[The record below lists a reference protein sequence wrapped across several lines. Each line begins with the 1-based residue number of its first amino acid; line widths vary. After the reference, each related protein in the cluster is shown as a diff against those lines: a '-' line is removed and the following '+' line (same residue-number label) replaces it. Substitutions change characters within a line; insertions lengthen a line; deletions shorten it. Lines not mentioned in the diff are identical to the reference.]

1 MANTANPMPTLS
13 PEEYGSLKAS
23 IEREGFLVPI
33 IVSAGPVLQGQ
44 IVDGFNRAQIAQELK
59 IELPRISK
67 RFESEAEF
75 RIAQI
80 DANIA
85 RRQLTL
91 VQRVQLA
98 MLREPWE
105 RQLARIR
112 EREGAKKG
120 AVAKSRQQ
128 GNGSV
133 AASEPIRATAE
144 AAAAVGL
151 KRDTYE
157 HAKFVLQK
165 APAEIR
171 EQLVAGKISVD
182 RAYRDSRR
190 ATGVDSGSVVSK
202 SVAKRWGKLP
212 SGTFGAIVC
221 TPPWREG
228 SKKFEAGRVL
238 PAELAA
244 LDVRGLAKKD
254 AVVALVTPGGWLR
267 EALEL
272 VGDKW
277 GARIV
282 SVVVRV
288 RAHATGGGPIAE
300 RVDFAVIGTIGKAV
314 LPESGRTNL
323 VESDAQFY
331 SLIDKL
337 VPDAA
342 GIRLFGEIE
351 RAGWT
356 SWNPAIK

>member
-1 MANTANPMPTLS
+1 MPTLS
-13 PEEYGSLKAS
+13 PEEYGALKAS
-23 IEREGFLVPI
+23 IEREGFLVPV
-33 IVSAGPVLQGQ
+33 IVSAGPVLQGH
-44 IVDGFNRAQIAQELK
+44 IVDGFHREKIAAELK

-128 GNGSV
+128 GNESA

-190 ATGVDSGSVVSK
+190 ATGVDSTSTVSK
-202 SVAKRWGKLP
+202 AVAKRWGKLP
-212 SGTFGAIVC
+212 AGHYAAIVL

-228 SKKFEAGRVL
+228 SKRFEAGRVL

-244 LDVRGLAKKD
+244 LDVRGLAKRD
-254 AVVALVTPGGWLR
+254 AVVALVAPARWLR

-272 VGDKW
+272 VADKW
-277 GARIV
+277 NAQIV
-282 SVVVRV
+282 SVVVRLRTNV
-288 RAHATGGGPIAE
+288 VAAGAIGERA
-300 RVDFAVIGTIGKAV
+300 DFAVIATIGKPV
-314 LPESGRTNL
+314 LPPATRSNVTETES
-323 VESDAQFY
+323 QFY
-331 SLIDKL
+331 GLIDKL